1 MDSGYAIRVTF
12 MVTEALPKV
21 SVDVR
26 LRITQPGPQPEQ
38 QKSIQKMEFVSSN
51 EVLGRT
57 TIS

>member
-26 LRITQPGPQPEQ
+26 LRITQSGPQPEQ
-38 QKSIQKMEFVSSN
+38 QKSIQKMEF
-51 EVLGRT
+51 LFPQMKC
-57 TIS
+57 